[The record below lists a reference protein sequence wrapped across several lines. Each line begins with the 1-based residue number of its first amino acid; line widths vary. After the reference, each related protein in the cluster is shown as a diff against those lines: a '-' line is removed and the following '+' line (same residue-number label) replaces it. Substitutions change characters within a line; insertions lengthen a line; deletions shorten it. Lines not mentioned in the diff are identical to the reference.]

1 MIHQKNC
8 QSIRHQQHVR
18 PAFTLVELLVVIA
31 IIGILVG
38 LLLPAVQAAREAA
51 RRMSCS
57 NNLKQ
62 IGLSIHNYESTN
74 RRLPIGWNGLVD
86 PIQNTTFRWS
96 YLAGLLPYLEQG
108 NTYSNLNLSLTLYPP
123 GGGVP
128 PRPEHQAIIATVIPT
143 YLCPSDRAAPI
154 ADGSGEIG
162 PAPTNYVANFGSG
175 INDPGDPSD
184 DGQMDLRA
192 DGPFSNQIWRRLAAV
207 TDGLSN
213 TVAVSESLLGFGG
226 GDVPSSQTPDPQFYM
241 ALVVPPPMANANN
254 CSNPVPAA
262 VNRFVASR
270 GRLWAGQAYENT
282 AYNHFFAPNSERYDC
297 YFWVAG
303 GFKAA
308 RSNHTAGVQ
317 ATLLDGSVRF
327 VAETIDLAVWRA
339 VATRNGAEVISST
352 QW

>member
-1 MIHQKNC
+1 MRSFRQLSK
-8 QSIRHQQHVR
+8 

-62 IGLSIHNYESTN
+62 IGLAIHNYESSHG
-74 RRLPIGWNGLVD
+74 RIPIGWNGFND
-86 PIQNTTFRWS
+86 PIQGTTFRWS
-96 YLAGLLPYLEQG
+96 YLAGLLPYMEQN
-108 NTYSNLNLSLTLYPP
+108 NTYQNINLSLTLYPP
-123 GGGVP
+123 GGGQP
-128 PRPEHQAIIATVIPT
+128 PRAEHQAIIATIVPT
-143 YLCPSDRAAPI
+143 FLCPSDRSEPI
-154 ADGSGEIG
+154 TDGSGVIG

-175 INDPGDPSD
+175 LNNPADASD

-192 DGPFSNQIWRRLAAV
+192 DGPFSSQAWRRFAEV

-213 TVAVSESLLGFGG
+213 TVAVSESLLGMGG
-226 GDVPSSQTPDPQFYM
+226 ADIPTGQPADARFYM
-241 ALVVPPPMANANN
+241 ALVVPPTMVNVTN
-254 CSNPVPAA
+254 CSNRVPGG

-282 AYNHFFAPNSERYDC
+282 SYNHFFPPNTELYDC
-297 YFWVAG
+297 YFWVAA

-308 RSNHTAGVQ
+308 RSNHPAGVQ
-317 ATLLDGSVRF
+317 TGLLDGSVRF
-327 VAETIDLAVWRA
+327 TSETVDLNLWRA
-339 VATRNGAEVISST
+339 VATRAGGEVIDASKF
-352 QW
+352 